1 MKKHLVYVTPGHS
14 RVPLKKFQPI
24 RSSCLASYSNICE
37 RRALLFSFFYQAS
50 EAFIEDT
57 MGRLSLVSDGGE
69 ALASA
74 DLVVEAITENLPLK
88 QVNRQIL
95 SSDFVY
101 CCRNNG

>member
-1 MKKHLVYVTPGHS
+1 MAKS
-14 RVPLKKFQPI
+14 QFFR
-24 RSSCLASYSNICE
+24 
-37 RRALLFSFFYQAS
+37 LFHYYLIFNQAS

-88 QVNRQIL
+88 QVNRLALIFEYKKNKIPLLIL
-95 SSDFVY
+95 LLISKRFYPRFKRLRV
-101 CCRNNG
+101 CFI

>member
-1 MKKHLVYVTPGHS
+1 MFI
-14 RVPLKKFQPI
+14 RKFEFVVK
-24 RSSCLASYSNICE
+24 SKFFCLQLHYYLIFN
-37 RRALLFSFFYQAS
+37 QAS

-88 QVNRQIL
+88 QVNRRVLILNIKKIKFLKDSINIL
-95 SSDFVY
+95 SDYELVCFI
-101 CCRNNG
+101 

>member
-1 MKKHLVYVTPGHS
+1 VAKS
-14 RVPLKKFQPI
+14 QFFR
-24 RSSCLASYSNICE
+24 
-37 RRALLFSFFYQAS
+37 LFHYYLIFNQAS

-88 QVNRQIL
+88 QVNRLALI
-95 SSDFVY
+95 FEY
-101 CCRNNG
+101 KKIKFRY

>member
-1 MKKHLVYVTPGHS
+1 MAKS
-14 RVPLKKFQPI
+14 QFFR
-24 RSSCLASYSNICE
+24 
-37 RRALLFSFFYQAS
+37 LFHYYLIFNQAS

-88 QVNRQIL
+88 QVNKLALIFEYKKNKIPLLIL
-95 SSDFVY
+95 LLISKRFYPRFKRLRV
-101 CCRNNG
+101 CFI